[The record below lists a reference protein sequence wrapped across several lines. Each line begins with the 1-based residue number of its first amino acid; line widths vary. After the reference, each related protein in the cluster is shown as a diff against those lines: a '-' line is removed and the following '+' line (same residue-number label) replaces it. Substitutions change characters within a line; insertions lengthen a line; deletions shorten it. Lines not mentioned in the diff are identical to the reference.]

1 MKENRGM
8 QIAEKTNDQKCK
20 DRLIFCTCILKGIMS
35 DLEHV
40 ILSNDRDP
48 FVVIVLHKY
57 VRPPP
62 PPNTHAKPPK
72 NKKPNK
78 ISSLCVR
85 NCIIY
90 I

>member
-20 DRLIFCTCILKGIMS
+20 DRLIFCTCILKGINIRIVNK

-40 ILSNDRDP
+40 ILSNDRDT

-57 VRPPP
+57 VHPLPQH
-62 PPNTHAKPPK
+62 THKTT
-72 NKKPNK
+72 KK
-78 ISSLCVR
+78 
-85 NCIIY
+85 
-90 I
+90 